1 MKKISYAESERMC
14 EATFLG
20 CDAWWH
26 LYTAGKMSSILF
38 VDDDDYR
45 YAMNLLA
52 RCHKE
57 TGSIT
62 IVAFE
67 IMSNHIHIVLCG
79 SEHNARRLFDL
90 FRRRLCR
97 YLTKKNSGADM
108 KSFRMSLKSVCD
120 LRTLR
125 NTIVYVNRN
134 GYVVNPAYTPF
145 SYPWGTGRYYFNDFP
160 LEKRLEDLGYIQTR
174 KMLRSRSPELPGDYL
189 VIEGHIAPPSYCSLK
204 LGMSLF
210 RNAHHYFSMVS
221 KSVEAYGELAAEL
234 DDGEFLTDTELFT
247 QVVKLLK
254 ADYGAVKVKDL
265 SPAQKQDLA
274 RKLRYDYHSSNGQIR
289 RTLNMTQYEVDSLFP
304 LTAGAS

>member
-1 MKKISYAESERMC
+1 MC
-14 EATFLG
+14 EATFRG

-79 SEHNARRLFDL
+79 SEHNARHLFDL

-160 LEKRLEDLGYIQTR
+160 LEKKAGGSGLH
-174 KMLRSRSPELPGDYL
+174 SNPE
-189 VIEGHIAPPSYCSLK
+189 
-204 LGMSLF
+204 
-210 RNAHHYFSMVS
+210 N
-221 KSVEAYGELAAEL
+221 
-234 DDGEFLTDTELFT
+234 
-247 QVVKLLK
+247 VKK
-254 ADYGAVKVKDL
+254 
-265 SPAQKQDLA
+265 P
-274 RKLRYDYHSSNGQIR
+274 
-289 RTLNMTQYEVDSLFP
+289 
-304 LTAGAS
+304 

>member
-14 EATFLG
+14 EATFRG
-20 CDAWWH
+20 CGAWWH

-97 YLTKKNSGADM
+97 YLKKKNSGADM

-125 NTIVYVNRN
+125 NTIVYVN
-134 GYVVNPAYTPF
+134 P
-145 SYPWGTGRYYFNDFP
+145 
-160 LEKRLEDLGYIQTR
+160 
-174 KMLRSRSPELPGDYL
+174 
-189 VIEGHIAPPSYCSLK
+189 
-204 LGMSLF
+204 
-210 RNAHHYFSMVS
+210 
-221 KSVEAYGELAAEL
+221 
-234 DDGEFLTDTELFT
+234 
-247 QVVKLLK
+247 
-254 ADYGAVKVKDL
+254 
-265 SPAQKQDLA
+265 
-274 RKLRYDYHSSNGQIR
+274 
-289 RTLNMTQYEVDSLFP
+289 
-304 LTAGAS
+304 

>member
-14 EATFLG
+14 EATFRG
-20 CDAWWH
+20 CGAWWH

-79 SEHNARRLFDL
+79 SEHNARHLFDL

-134 GYVVNPAYTPF
+134 G
-145 SYPWGTGRYYFNDFP
+145 
-160 LEKRLEDLGYIQTR
+160 
-174 KMLRSRSPELPGDYL
+174 
-189 VIEGHIAPPSYCSLK
+189 
-204 LGMSLF
+204 
-210 RNAHHYFSMVS
+210 
-221 KSVEAYGELAAEL
+221 AERP
-234 DDGEFLTDTELFT
+234 
-247 QVVKLLK
+247 
-254 ADYGAVKVKDL
+254 L
-265 SPAQKQDLA
+265 SPPRLIPNNI
-274 RKLRYDYHSSNGQIR
+274 LGE
-289 RTLNMTQYEVDSLFP
+289 NMAVSHP
-304 LTAGAS
+304 S